1 MYRKQVV
8 KALAEF
14 KFRCLGKHF
23 MEPRVS
29 DEFLLCTILYCA
41 RGMGKHNRSENGHGA
56 CVTLRTTPLILTLR
70 SMHIKTD
77 Y

>member
-29 DEFLLCTILYCA
+29 DEFLLCKILYCA
-41 RGMGKHNRSENGHGA
+41 RGMLLLSE
-56 CVTLRTTPLILTLR
+56 
-70 SMHIKTD
+70 
-77 Y
+77 